1 MVGDPRGV
9 PGDVQ
14 ARQVR
19 HSIVNPE
26 EGRLVNLKVEK
37 VAVDDTQ
44 GGQRRGQ
51 LPEIQIHFSMSHA
64 WYD

>member
-1 MVGDPRGV
+1 MVGDPGGV

-19 HSIVNPE
+19 HGIVNPE

-37 VAVDDTQ
+37 VTVDDTQ

-51 LPEIQIHFSMSHA
+51 LPEIQIHFSM
-64 WYD
+64 